1 VISVPKRL
9 RGFLADRPAAVTAL
23 ARIFLAEIE
32 RLLDD
37 AVGPV
42 HDATARPS
50 LRPRLGAVSFLHR
63 FGSALNRHVHLHACV
78 TDGLFRPD
86 EVGVAFLP
94 ARTVTPTDLATPTER
109 VRRRVVRWFLRKGL
123 LDARTARRHRPLALR
138 VSRPPGRPRA
148 TAAETP
154 PSLPRRLRPESP
166 AQARRHGAGDRQS
179 RHTGR
184 RRMSLPPGEGRSEGA
199 PDAQSRSHD
208 TSRIAWAK
216 LIARIAEDFPL
227 ACPAC
232 GGDIR
237 LIAFIIDPAPVRK
250 ILLHLGEPLDPPP
263 LAPPRGPPTSWA
275 ELTQVHD
282 DSDAIQSS
290 HDDLPVID
298 IRCL

>member
-1 VISVPKRL
+1 
-9 RGFLADRPAAVTAL
+9 
-23 ARIFLAEIE
+23 
-32 RLLDD
+32 
-37 AVGPV
+37 
-42 HDATARPS
+42 
-50 LRPRLGAVSFLHR
+50 
-63 FGSALNRHVHLHACV
+63 
-78 TDGLFRPD
+78 
-86 EVGVAFLP
+86 
-94 ARTVTPTDLATPTER
+94 
-109 VRRRVVRWFLRKGL
+109 
-123 LDARTARRHRPLALR
+123 
-138 VSRPPGRPRA
+138 
-148 TAAETP
+148 
-154 PSLPRRLRPESP
+154 
-166 AQARRHGAGDRQS
+166 
-179 RHTGR
+179 
-184 RRMSLPPGEGRSEGA
+184 MSLPPGEGRSEGA